1 MRSVGDYDGC
11 IRVGGLAGGWMV
23 ESTVPSAACRS
34 LNVIFADS
42 KLNWETFKKIGRA
55 DLSCPESEDRSVAM

>member
-1 MRSVGDYDGC
+1 
-11 IRVGGLAGGWMV
+11 MV